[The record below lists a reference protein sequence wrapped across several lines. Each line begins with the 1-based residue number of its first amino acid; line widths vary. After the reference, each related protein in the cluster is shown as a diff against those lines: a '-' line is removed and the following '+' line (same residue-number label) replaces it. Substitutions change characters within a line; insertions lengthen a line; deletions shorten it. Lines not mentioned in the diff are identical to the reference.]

1 MEFNLEKYEK
11 LNSLPDASTEYNN
24 QVIAI
29 LLKQKASADS
39 PKPKVS
45 AIKPKE
51 EVVAVMNAI
60 DYEKSIIA
68 FQRLICSLLQTL

>member
-11 LNSLPDASTEYNN
+11 LNSLPDANTDYNN

-45 AIKPKE
+45 AVKQKE
-51 EVVAVMNAI
+51 EVIAVMNAI
-60 DYEKSIIA
+60 EYEKSNIPLS
-68 FQRLICSLLQTL
+68 FLLFSLL